1 MFADLGVYMLKIEGF
16 VYISYL
22 DYPGAKSYAYSGY
35 DTLEYKTASQKS
47 GISAVIKHSE
57 KAIGYP
63 SLLSKEAGRYN
74 GRRNADKLIPGEVL
88 PPCVETESRFLIKNG
103 VLMQYLGHEE
113 EVTIP
118 DTCTALE
125 QIELTKGLKKIG
137 RDTFSETALTH
148 IDLPDGLTG
157 ME

>member
-1 MFADLGVYMLKIEGF
+1 MG
-16 VYISYL
+16 
-22 DYPGAKSYAYSGY
+22 
-35 DTLEYKTASQKS
+35 
-47 GISAVIKHSE
+47 H
-57 KAIGYP
+57 P

-103 VLMQYLGHEE
+103 VLMQHLGHEE

-125 QIELTKGLKKIG
+125 QIELTKGLKKSGGTRFPKRLSPISICPTSDRYGIEFVG
-137 RDTFSETALTH
+137 RRVRDSR
-148 IDLPDGLTG
+148 GG
-157 ME
+157 QKSGG

>member
-16 VYISYL
+16 VCISYL

-35 DTLEYKTASQKS
+35 NTLEYKTASQKS
-47 GISAVIKHSE
+47 GISAAIKHSE

-88 PPCVETESRFLIKNG
+88 PPCVETESRFLIKSG

-118 DTCTALE
+118 DNLHRIGAARAD
-125 QIELTKGLKKIG
+125 KGAEKIG
-137 RDTFSETALTH
+137 RDAFPKTALTH

>member
-1 MFADLGVYMLKIEGF
+1 MQGMFEGGFQGEKRHQLGNQ
-16 VYISYL
+16 
-22 DYPGAKSYAYSGY
+22 
-35 DTLEYKTASQKS
+35 TQR
-47 GISAVIKHSE
+47 
-57 KAIGYP
+57 AIGYP

-125 QIELTKGLKKIG
+125 QIELTKGLKKSGGTRFPKRLSPISICP
-137 RDTFSETALTH
+137 TV
-148 IDLPDGLTG
+148 
-157 ME
+157 

>member
-16 VYISYL
+16 VCISYL

-63 SLLSKEAGRYN
+63 SLLYKEAGRYN

-125 QIELTKGLKKIG
+125 QIELTKGLKKSGGTRFPKRLSPISICP
-137 RDTFSETALTH
+137 TV
-148 IDLPDGLTG
+148 
-157 ME
+157 